1 MAVETREALRA
12 RITREAAA
20 LLADGGPAAV
30 TTRGVAEAAG
40 VQAPTIYRLFGDKDG
55 LLEAVAEH
63 TMAAQVAAKARYARA
78 AASGGIDPLEDLRE
92 GWAGQVEFGLAN
104 PALFRLLSDPD
115 RVRHSAAARA
125 GREVLDA
132 RIRRLA
138 AAGLLRVSQERA
150 ADLLQAAAIGAIQTL
165 LSRDEADR
173 DPELSDVMLD
183 AVLAQILHGGG
194 QAAPGDPTAAAAV
207 TLRASAPELPGLTV
221 PERQL
226 LAEWLDRVVR
236 DR

>member
-1 MAVETREALRA
+1 MAVESRDALRE
-12 RITREAAA
+12 RITREAGA
-20 LLADGGPAAV
+20 LLAHGGPGAV

-63 TMAAQVAAKARYARA
+63 TMAAQVEAKARYAETTASKGVEPVEDVREAWA
-78 AASGGIDPLEDLRE
+78 AQI
-92 GWAGQVEFGLAN
+92 EFGLEN
-104 PALFRLLSDPD
+104 PALFRLLSDPE

-132 RIRRLA
+132 RIHRIA
-138 AAGLLRVSQERA
+138 AAGRLRVDEERA
-150 ADLLQAAAIGAIQTL
+150 ADLMQAAGIGVIQNL
-165 LSRDEADR
+165 LAHEEGDR
-173 DPELSDVMLD
+173 DRGLSEAMLD
-183 AVLAQILHGGG
+183 AVLAQILHGGEP
-194 QAAPGDPTAAAAV
+194 AADDPTVAAAV
-207 TLRASAPELPGLTV
+207 ALRAAAPELPGLTA

-236 DR
+236 AR